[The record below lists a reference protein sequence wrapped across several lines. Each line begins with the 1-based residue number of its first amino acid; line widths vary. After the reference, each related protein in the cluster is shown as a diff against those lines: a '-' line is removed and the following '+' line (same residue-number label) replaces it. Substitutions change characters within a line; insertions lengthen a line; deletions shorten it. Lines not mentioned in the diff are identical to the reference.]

1 VKSIRSRLL
10 IWLLLGIACF
20 WLLGATG
27 SLYFYRSGLLADL
40 ETELITLSR
49 QVRMNQMQGSRLT
62 GDDTARPHHGPGSAY
77 AGGNSIPED
86 VYWQVWWTGESED
99 PARSSNL
106 VGDLPRM
113 YPKHGDSSMGI
124 VTFENGQRTM
134 VVGGLYGMGE
144 HASEISVAKDL
155 QSVNQALLGA
165 FTLALGIG
173 GSFAAIATLWVFYA
187 LRSGLAPLKA
197 IADQVASV
205 EPDSL
210 KERFE
215 FENAPLE
222 LKPVVAR
229 LNELMERMESG
240 FDRERRFSSDLAHE
254 MRTPIA
260 ELRMQIES
268 AIKWPEEGG
277 KPAWETAL
285 ESVDR
290 IEGIVQT
297 MLRLARIEQRGDE
310 EPPSE
315 ASLDLSSLVEEL
327 WEENRSQA
335 EESGIRLSTK
345 IPPETNVAGDPALWR
360 HLLGN
365 LLSNVATYAD
375 PGSEAQAIAE
385 PNEAR
390 NQPLIR
396 IVNTASNLSE
406 EDVDHLFE
414 RFWRGQGARD
424 SSSRYGLGLSLANA
438 CAAALGLRLSARLR
452 PETGSLEILIA
463 PGD

>member
-1 VKSIRSRLL
+1 MKSIRNRLL
-10 IWLLLGIACF
+10 LWLLLGIACF
-20 WLLGATG
+20 WLIGATG
-27 SLYFYRSGLLADL
+27 FLYAYRSSLLADL
-40 ETELITLSR
+40 KAELITLSR
-49 QVRMNQMQGSRLT
+49 QVRMNQMQADRLT
-62 GDDTARPHHGPGSAY
+62 GNDTARPHYSDGKAY
-77 AGGNSIPED
+77 AGGNTISED
-86 VYWQVWWTGESED
+86 VYWQVWWAEATGKPVASENLTGE
-99 PARSSNL
+99 
-106 VGDLPRM
+106 LPRL
-113 YPKHGDSSMGI
+113 YPEYGENPTRI
-124 VTFENGQRTM
+124 VALENGRRVM
-134 VVGGLYGMGE
+134 VAGGLYGMGG
-144 HASEISVAKDL
+144 HASEVSVAKDL
-155 QSVNQALLGA
+155 EAVKNALLRSFALA
-165 FTLALGIG
+165 FGIG
-173 GSFAAIATLWVFYA
+173 GLFAALATLWVFYA
-187 LRSGLAPLKA
+187 LRNGLAPLTA
-197 IADQVASV
+197 IADQVGAV

-222 LKPVVAR
+222 LKPVVTR

-385 PNEAR
+385 PNEAW

-396 IVNTASNLSE
+396 IVNTASKLSE

-414 RFWRGQGARD
+414 RFWRGNSAAD
-424 SSSRYGLGLSLANA
+424 PTSRYGLGLSLANA
-438 CAAALGLRLSARLR
+438 CATAMGLRLSAKLL

-463 PGD
+463 PED